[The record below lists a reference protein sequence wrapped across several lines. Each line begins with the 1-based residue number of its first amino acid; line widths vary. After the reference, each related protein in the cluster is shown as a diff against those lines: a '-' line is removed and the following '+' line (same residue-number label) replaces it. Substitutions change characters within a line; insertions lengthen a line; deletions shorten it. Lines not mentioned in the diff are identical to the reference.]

1 MNRAIQCLCFFL
13 LFLVSS
19 CSSSSSGKTY
29 TIGLDPHFYSIESIG
44 REKNLLGFATDLMSE
59 VSEHSKQPI
68 ALKQVNWDT
77 LFEGL
82 QNKQYQ
88 AVLSGMPPY
97 NFNET
102 TYTFSPVFLKTGPV
116 LVVPTN
122 SSRKSIADFN
132 EREIGIISDSK
143 NITLLEKNP
152 HTIIR
157 TYDSIPKMLD
167 DVSTGIIEG
176 AIVGVLPAEA
186 YCNDLY
192 QGKLK
197 IVTAPLT
204 EDGLRLI
211 SLKDNEK
218 MLMQVFD
225 KTIQD
230 MQKDGSYAKLMQKW
244 GLSS

>member
-1 MNRAIQCLCFFL
+1 
-13 LFLVSS
+13 
-19 CSSSSSGKTY
+19 
-29 TIGLDPHFYSIESIG
+29 
-44 REKNLLGFATDLMSE
+44 MSE